1 MKDLSTSLTSR
12 WKTLDTY
19 PKFLQRKILRLLTW
33 YCGESQNFIYC
44 SLYFYQTSTQF
55 HNMKIKKRILSYPPT
70 LTSAHSLIL
79 KTQPQRPKTDPSRTL
94 FLIKSFP
101 QLSIWFT
108 FHLPLQKP
116 QTFPF
121 DYPTQNR
128 NRAIVW
134 KIKARKLKTRKGW
147 GSMTNFTMEKKN
159 DSRKL
164 FPRRPIGIYDIHVLP
179 GWIWDPL
186 EMGTDPVA
194 YICIAS
200 TCLWSKSLNFWIWS
214 FTINLK

>member
-1 MKDLSTSLTSR
+1 MENFGYISKVFAKKDFETANMILWRKPKFHLLLPLFLSNFYSVSQYEDQETNFIISTNSDKCPQSHTENTTTAPKDRSLSDTFSDKILPTTIHMIYISSSTSKASDLS
-12 WKTLDTY
+12 
-19 PKFLQRKILRLLTW
+19 
-33 YCGESQNFIYC
+33 
-44 SLYFYQTSTQF
+44 
-55 HNMKIKKRILSYPPT
+55 
-70 LTSAHSLIL
+70 
-79 KTQPQRPKTDPSRTL
+79 
-94 FLIKSFP
+94 
-101 QLSIWFT
+101 
-108 FHLPLQKP
+108 
-116 QTFPF
+116 F
-121 DYPTQNR
+121 DYPTQNH